1 MGAGVFLDRHGKEP
15 QVAVYALPA
24 NHNGVSA
31 SHPEREGAGASAS
44 ACRSAD
50 SCARPFDLSS
60 S

>member
-1 MGAGVFLDRHGKEP
+1 MGASVFLDRHGKEP

-31 SHPEREGAGASAS
+31 SHREREGTGATAS

-50 SCARPFDLSS
+50 SCARPFDLSPS
-60 S
+60 

>member
-1 MGAGVFLDRHGKEP
+1 MGAGVFLVRHGKEP

-31 SHPEREGAGASAS
+31 SHPEREGAGASAR
-44 ACRSAD
+44 RSAD